1 MVDGEFVLDFTA
13 FVLFGTCFYF
23 MSCLSKSKF
32 CQHYDNPQFPV
43 VAIVS
48 GSWSQISG
56 KHCCRNAFWYWQ
68 NKHKEFGVYLIGHL
82 NQRSNFSYLYFI
94 SLSKYHLEKKT
105 YFLFSKLWYDRHMY
119 HSTIYDIFTLTSWTN
134 WFRVTILCRL
144 CVWESKCTSGCWS
157 FKSLAFYWQTV
168 NFSAHLCKI
177 KITSDLEVKLD

>member
-105 YFLFSKLWYDRHMY
+105 FLIFKIVIWQTHVSFNNLWYFYLNFMDKLIQGY
-119 HSTIYDIFTLTSWTN
+119 NPLSS
-134 WFRVTILCRL
+134 LCL
-144 CVWESKCTSGCWS
+144 G
-157 FKSLAFYWQTV
+157 
-168 NFSAHLCKI
+168 I
-177 KITSDLEVKLD
+177 KMHKWMLKL